1 MITPGVFSIDS
12 VMDEKFLETFAGHF
26 RSRVSELLLISGIT
40 EAKIN
45 TEIIDEQIGSAI
57 YKL

>member
-1 MITPGVFSIDS
+1 
-12 VMDEKFLETFAGHF
+12 MDEKFLETFAGHF